1 VISASWGVTRLGYQ
15 GGLIAFALRI
25 AAGLSSGGSQLR
37 HHLLFTTMADIDGI
51 KKSKEFFTSVP
62 QQSPGFF
69 LKGSHQYDWGL
80 KNRLS
85 RVFNPKSGN
94 TLMLAFDHG
103 YFQGPTTGL
112 ERVDQTI
119 LPLEP
124 YCDCLMLTRGI
135 QRSVI
140 PASTQKAI
148 ALRAS
153 GGTSMITP
161 MDEWEGTMGDGQALK
176 VGRPGYEPL
185 SDEVIACS
193 IEEAVRLNA
202 SVLAVQVFIGSIHE
216 RQTLKNLT
224 DLIDQANRYGIAVM
238 GVTAVGRAMARTPQY
253 FRLATRI
260 MAELGAHIL
269 KCYYTDTEFDT
280 VTSCCPVP
288 IVIAGGKKL
297 PEREAIEMA
306 YNAIHQGANG
316 VDMGRN
322 IFQSDAPIPMIRAV
336 RAVVHEGLSAADG
349 FAMYN
354 DLKRDAAKA

>member
-1 VISASWGVTRLGYQ
+1 
-15 GGLIAFALRI
+15 
-25 AAGLSSGGSQLR
+25 
-37 HHLLFTTMADIDGI
+37 MADLDG
-51 KKSKEFFTSVP
+51 KSSEKTKEFFTSVP
-62 QQSPGFF
+62 QETPGFF

-85 RVFNPKSGN
+85 RVFNPKDGR

-124 YCDCLMLTRGI
+124 YVDCLMLTRGI
-135 QRSVI
+135 QRSVV

-153 GGTSMITP
+153 GGTSMISP
-161 MDEWEGTMGDGQALK
+161 MEEWEGTLSDGRTLK
-176 VGRPGYEPL
+176 LGRPGYEPL
-185 SDEVIACS
+185 SNESLACS
-193 IEEAVRLNA
+193 IEEALRLNA
-202 SVLAVQVFIGSIHE
+202 SVLAVQVFIGGQYE

-238 GVTAVGRAMARTPQY
+238 GVTAVGRSMARTAQY

-260 MAELGAHIL
+260 MAELGCHL
-269 KCYYTDTEFDT
+269 VKCYYTETEFDT

-297 PEREAIEMA
+297 PELDALKMS
-306 YNAIHQGANG
+306 YNALEQGASG

-322 IFQSDAPIPMIRAV
+322 IFQAEDPIAIVQAV
-336 RAVVHEGLSAADG
+336 QQLVHGGLTPVKAHNL
-349 FAMYN
+349 YLE
-354 DLKRDAAKA
+354 LKSKKKPAKKK

>member
-1 VISASWGVTRLGYQ
+1 
-15 GGLIAFALRI
+15 
-25 AAGLSSGGSQLR
+25 
-37 HHLLFTTMADIDGI
+37 
-51 KKSKEFFTSVP
+51 
-62 QQSPGFF
+62 
-69 LKGSHQYDWGL
+69 
-80 KNRLS
+80 
-85 RVFNPKSGN
+85 
-94 TLMLAFDHG
+94 MLAFDHG

-124 YCDCLMLTRGI
+124 YVDCLMLTRGI
-135 QRSVI
+135 QRAVV

-153 GGTSMITP
+153 GGTSMVSP
-161 MDEWEGTMGDGQALK
+161 MEEWEGSYSDGK
-176 VGRPGYEPL
+176 VIKLGRPGYEPL
-185 SDEVIACS
+185 SNESIACS

-202 SVLAVQVFIGSIHE
+202 SVLAVQVFIGSQHE
-216 RQTLKNLT
+216 RQTLKNMT

-260 MAELGAHIL
+260 MAELGCHL
-269 KCYYTDTEFDT
+269 VKCYYTEKEFDT

-297 PEREAIEMA
+297 PELDALKMS
-306 YNAIHQGANG
+306 YNALQQGASG

-322 IFQSDAPIPMIRAV
+322 IFQAEDPIAMVQAV
-336 RAVVHEGLSAADG
+336 QQLVHGGLTPVKAHNL
-349 FAMYN
+349 YLE
-354 DLKRDAAKA
+354 LKAKKKGGKKK

>member
-1 VISASWGVTRLGYQ
+1 
-15 GGLIAFALRI
+15 
-25 AAGLSSGGSQLR
+25 
-37 HHLLFTTMADIDGI
+37 MADLDGQ
-51 KKSKEFFTSVP
+51 KKNKEFFTSTP
-62 QQSPGFF
+62 QEAPGFF

-85 RVFNPKSGN
+85 RIFNPQSGN

-135 QRSVI
+135 QRAVI
-140 PASTQKAI
+140 PATSQKAI

-153 GGTSMITP
+153 GGTSMVSP
-161 MDEWEGTMGDGQALK
+161 FDEYEGEIEGKKFKLS
-176 VGRPGYEPL
+176 RPGYEPL
-185 SDEVIACS
+185 SNESTALT
-193 IEEAVRLNA
+193 IEEALRLNA
-202 SVLAVQVFIGSIHE
+202 CVLAVQVFIGGQHE
-216 RQTLKNLT
+216 RQSLKNLT
-224 DLIDQANRYGIAVM
+224 DLVDAANRYGIAVM

-260 MAELGAHIL
+260 MAELGAHMV

-297 PEREAIEMA
+297 PEKDAMQMA
-306 YNAIHQGANG
+306 WNAINEGANG

-322 IFQSDAPIPMIRAV
+322 IFQSDAPVAMIRAV
-336 RAVVHEGLSAADG
+336 RSIVHEKASVEDAW
-349 FAMYN
+349 AMYN
-354 DLKRDAAKA
+354 DLKAK